1 MRDDFMSDADITR
14 ELAHAA
20 PTDRTMADP
29 LMPAKIA
36 AREVTRRLQKELE
49 AASGGVHVESL
60 ICALGALA
68 GYACQVAVSSRP
80 AARTASAHVLAAHTQ
95 SSNGHFLGDAIYKV
109 LAESRHSVWK
119 IAANGVEQA
128 GSTSLPDLAEILSH
142 TSMVFGT
149 EAFGVPRM
157 PKQHRAGDSPLNY
170 VRKLWPALKPVVE
183 AACPSPEQWP
193 VVFALGV
200 RDAVIA
206 HRSSFDPSVALRLA
220 MESAAAM
227 TKATLDDSGR
237 AVAAT
242 RGEPKNPA
250 PDRASAANAPSIKPQ
265 AFRYAT
271 SGAKIAAAYVLALA
285 ITGTCLEF
293 GYVWLAAISGAIAV
307 FVIVRMHS
315 RARGSQEIVLRSD
328 GVALPTSNSSPRMVS
343 LRYDDIRK
351 IALKSTGAR
360 GRLLVTTTKG
370 DCEVLARRFDS
381 EFEFS
386 RFAHTLAGRANV
398 SLATE

>member
-1 MRDDFMSDADITR
+1 MSDADISQ

-36 AREVTRRLQKELE
+36 AREVTRRLQKELD
-49 AASGGVHVESL
+49 AGTRAVHVESL

-80 AARTASAHVLAAHTQ
+80 AARGASAQVLAAHTQ
-95 SSNGHFLGDAIYKV
+95 NANGHFLGDAVYKV

-119 IAANGVEQA
+119 IASNGAEQA
-128 GSTSLPDLAEILSH
+128 GGTSLPDLAEILSH
-142 TSMVFGT
+142 TSMVLGT

-170 VRKLWPALKPVVE
+170 VRKFWPALKPVIE
-183 AACPSPEQWP
+183 TACPSPEQWP

-200 RDAVIA
+200 RDAILA
-206 HRSSFDPSVALRLA
+206 HRASFDPGVALRLA

-237 AVAAT
+237 ASVAT
-242 RGEPKNPA
+242 REPRKPA
-250 PDRASAANAPSIKPQ
+250 VDRTSSADAQTKTQ

-271 SGAKIAAAYVLALA
+271 SGAKMAMAYVVALA
-285 ITGTCLEF
+285 IPAAGLAL
-293 GYVWLAAISGAIAV
+293 GYVWVAAIVAVAAILM
-307 FVIVRMHS
+307 IVRMHARS
-315 RARGSQEIVLRSD
+315 RLSQEIVLRSD
-328 GVALPTSNSSPRMVS
+328 GVALPTSGASPRMLS
-343 LRYDDIRK
+343 LRYDEIRRVAMK
-351 IALKSTGAR
+351 NAGPRS
-360 GRLLVTTTKG
+360 RLLVRTTKG
-370 DCEVLARRFDS
+370 DCELVAQRFDN

-398 SLATE
+398 SFAME